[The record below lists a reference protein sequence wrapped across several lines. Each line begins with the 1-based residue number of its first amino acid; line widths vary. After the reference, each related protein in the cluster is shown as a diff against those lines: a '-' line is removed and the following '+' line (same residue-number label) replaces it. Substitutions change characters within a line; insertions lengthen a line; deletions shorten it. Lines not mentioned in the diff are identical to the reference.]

1 MVISVL
7 WFQDTTYRPDPGLTS
22 SVINCFMKKSVK
34 KIRQLSKNWPVC
46 YVCSPAVTKW
56 TTELQNRTL
65 HNIFFSTLLLPG
77 QSVSHQLRD
86 LGIICLSCIFQQW
99 VCFSPLLISMWTLP
113 DEYQLQPLW
122 VITSPLQLSLVPSHQ
137 IVQASIFNSSPKLL
151 HPFDIQATGL
161 GQCLIQPFYLVDW

>member
-22 SVINCFMKKSVK
+22 SAINCVMQKSVK
-34 KIRQLSKNWPVC
+34 KFRQLSKNWPVC

-77 QSVSHQLRD
+77 QSVTHQLRD
-86 LGIICLSCIFQQW
+86 LCIICLSCIFQQW
-99 VCFSPLLISMWTLP
+99 VCFSPLLISMWTLRMSINWSHC
-113 DEYQLQPLW
+113 ELVQPPYSCPWSLLTRLSKPLFLIP
-122 VITSPLQLSLVPSHQ
+122 VQNCCILLTS
-137 IVQASIFNSSPKLL
+137 KLL
-151 HPFDIQATGL
+151 
-161 GQCLIQPFYLVDW
+161 V